1 VVNIPLQAASSAVGS
16 RKNTGKNNLSASS
29 SLAALSAPSTL
40 RTKFL
45 RLTPLKWNGDIAF
58 GPALRLVL
66 LGPEVAS
73 DVEGDGPVLSGETAG
88 SETLEPLKSEV
99 VAEVV
104 QVLVGALSVLIE
116 VGEFVSRTEDAQK
129 EIKQLEVKK
138 NLEKLA
144 QDKQALETL
153 LASEKKS
160 LESDNQDLA
169 EKLKACFHQLK
180 ETQGLFEKE
189 QEINVTLEKNRTQL
203 ESDKSEL
210 QQSLNA
216 KEEENAQLRATILSL
231 QASAERDR
239 NLVENIQTKLQESEA
254 LSETLQE
261 QLQQAEDAR
270 QSGEHEREELQSQI
284 MVLTEERDTARAQ
297 EEELFE
303 KLTERTNDLDR
314 LRESYVEITDRWNDA
329 QDENMDL
336 KDKIEAL
343 ESALESKSFLQ
354 TTMSGINHQMQQM
367 YTGGPT
373 PSTSVSADSVAKLSA
388 HPPTTGSASTHADSY
403 ASPRGAG
410 SKIVAPSAASTQ
422 AGAKSVTPGR
432 TEGRATKVMSPRNKN
447 TDDLHSS
454 AAPAEG
460 KSRAAHSHNSAY
472 SSESDSLPTTSQA
485 GSPRKPPPAP
495 VLAAAVPTSVT
506 SAEYNDDYNDEYD
519 EEFEED

>member
-1 VVNIPLQAASSAVGS
+1 M
-16 RKNTGKNNLSASS
+16 
-29 SLAALSAPSTL
+29 
-40 RTKFL
+40 
-45 RLTPLKWNGDIAF
+45 
-58 GPALRLVL
+58 
-66 LGPEVAS
+66 
-73 DVEGDGPVLSGETAG
+73 
-88 SETLEPLKSEV
+88 
-99 VAEVV
+99 
-104 QVLVGALSVLIE
+104 
-116 VGEFVSRTEDAQK
+116 
-129 EIKQLEVKK
+129 
-138 NLEKLA
+138 
-144 QDKQALETL
+144 
-153 LASEKKS
+153 ASEKKS

-210 QQSLNA
+210 QRSLSA
-216 KEEENAQLRATILSL
+216 KEDENAQLRAAILSL

-239 NLVENIQTKLQESEA
+239 NLVENTQTKLQESEA
-254 LSETLQE
+254 LAETLQE

-367 YTGGPT
+367 YTATAPAPT
-373 PSTSVSADSVAKLSA
+373 PSTSVSTDSVAKLYA
-388 HPPTTGSASTHADSY
+388 HPPSTGPANSLTDSY

-410 SKIVAPSAASTQ
+410 SKIVAPSATSAQ

-432 TEGRATKVMSPRNKN
+432 TEGRATKLASPRSKN
-447 TDDLHSS
+447 SIEHSS

-460 KSRAAHSHNSAY
+460 KGRAAQQSNSAY
-472 SSESDSLPTTSQA
+472 SSEGDSLPTTSQA

-495 VLAAAVPTSVT
+495 VSTFSGGAGAPASVA

-519 EEFEED
+519 EEFEDD